1 MFIISE
7 DLTIHLTRG
16 DAAAFDV
23 GAIWNGEEYTF
34 QPGDV
39 IRFKVYGKKNTTD
52 VVLIKDIEVEEET
65 SSVRIRLDRE
75 ETKIGDYINKPTDY
89 WYEVEL
95 NPEGYAETI
104 IGYDE
109 NGAKI
114 LKLYPEGGDMNG

>member
-1 MFIISE
+1 MFFISE

-16 DAAAFDV
+16 DAAALDI
-23 GAIWNGEEYTF
+23 GAIWNGEEYMF

-52 VVLIKDIEVEEET
+52 VVLIKDIEVERET

-75 ETKIGDYINKPTDY
+75 ETKIGDYISKPTDY